1 MFRAWSGALGG
12 ILPVVA
18 ALLML
23 PGAPLADSR
32 EIDVVSAPVYFDR
45 PEFDS
50 LVLVEFPFSL
60 ARHQF
65 EFYQPDSASGMCF
78 ARIYALLTIYGTD
91 GLPVDSASTYF
102 SAAAVDHIE
111 AARPGIRLFNSVAV
125 VLREGIYSGR
135 LKVIDVVSKAQGEMF
150 FDRIAV
156 ELPEKNRLA
165 IGGECL
171 AHKVAFVGADSD
183 TTGADLRNGY
193 EVYCNSTGLFSTDD
207 SLIYVYAEVYNLI
220 YDPDSVS
227 DFEATWSVQSGGG
240 AWRGLDK
247 VSVPKPGRSA
257 VLSRRFDIA
266 DWPAGSYRLRLTL
279 EDESTRKMIGREWPF
294 RIMAPQPAHAAEDM
308 IDDPGDTLS
317 VELQLRLARYLLNPE
332 EKEAV
337 DRLSEVGRK
346 SFLTQF
352 WQDRDTDPT
361 TRINEF
367 RLEMLDRYLFANSY
381 FSVDVGADDG
391 WYTDR
396 GRILMTYGTW
406 DSRVDRVS
414 TTGDYPYEVWNYYQI
429 EDGAIFIFVD
439 EAGINE
445 YRLVHSNVR
454 GELWNADW
462 NEYLL
467 TGGLDRH

>member
-1 MFRAWSGALGG
+1 MFRAWSGALRR
-12 ILPVVA
+12 ILPVLM

-23 PGAPLADSR
+23 AGGLLADSR

-50 LVLVEFPFSL
+50 LVLVEFPFSV

-65 EFYQPDSASGMCF
+65 EFFQPDSASGMSF
-78 ARIYALLTIYGTD
+78 ARIYALLTIYDTD

-125 VLREGIYSGR
+125 VLPEGIYSGR
-135 LKVIDVVSKAQGEMF
+135 LKVIDVVSKAEGEMF

-156 ELPEKNRLA
+156 ESPEKNRLA

-171 AHKVAFVGADSD
+171 AHKVAFVGTDSD
-183 TTGADLRNGY
+183 TGSAALRNGY
-193 EVYCNSTGLFSTDD
+193 EVYCNPTGLFSTDD
-207 SLIYVYAEVYNLI
+207 SLIYVYAEVYNLA
-220 YDPDSVS
+220 YNPDSVT
-227 DFEATWSVQSGGG
+227 DFVATWSVKSGGG
-240 AWRGLDK
+240 TWRKLDAA
-247 VSVPKPGRSA
+247 SRPKPGRSG
-257 VLSRRFDIA
+257 VLSRRFDIS

-279 EDESTRKMIGREWPF
+279 EDAATGKMIGREWPF
-294 RIMAPQPAHAAEDM
+294 RIMAPQPAYDTEDL

-317 VELQLRLARYLLNPE
+317 VELQLRLVRYLLNPE
-332 EKEAV
+332 EKESIE
-337 DRLSEVGRK
+337 RLSEVGQK

-367 RLEMLDRYLFANSY
+367 RLEMLERYLVANSY
-381 FSVDVGADDG
+381 FSVDIGADDG

-414 TTGDYPYEVWNYYQI
+414 TSGDYPYEVWYYYQI
-429 EDGAIFIFVD
+429 QDGAIFIFVD
-439 EAGINE
+439 EAGIND

-462 NEYLL
+462 NDFIL
-467 TGGLDRH
+467 TGGLERQ